1 MTKVNPDIIIFIII
15 LLFIIYKNESSNKA
29 SEIKDPYKVYL
40 INYIRNFF

>member
-1 MTKVNPDIIIFIII
+1 MPKVNPDIIIFIII
-15 LLFIIYKNESSNKA
+15 LLFIIYKNESNKV